1 MKENTTI
8 KVTKETHRKL
18 KVGATRRG
26 KQLKQ
31 HLKDLSELS
40 LSIIDVK
47 WKK

>member
-8 KVTKETHRKL
+8 KVTKETHRRL

-26 KQLKQ
+26 RKLKE
-31 HLKDLSELS
+31 HLKDLSELP